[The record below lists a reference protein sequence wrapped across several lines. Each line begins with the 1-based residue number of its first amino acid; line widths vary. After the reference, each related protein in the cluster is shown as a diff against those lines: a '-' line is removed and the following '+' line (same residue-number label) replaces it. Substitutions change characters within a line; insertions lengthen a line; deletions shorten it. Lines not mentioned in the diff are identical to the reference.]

1 MVQELFTISVSL
13 IPKKQDEAE
22 QKKRPEVLADLTG
35 GIKIISDVSISQSE
49 FIGKLLTDSD
59 THRWIYDVSRVF
71 GVSMRRK
78 EELSSGGRK
87 N

>member
-1 MVQELFTISVSL
+1 M
-13 IPKKQDEAE
+13 KQI
-22 QKKRPEVLADLTG
+22 KRKRPEVLADLTG

-49 FIGKLLTDSD
+49 FIGKLLLDSD
-59 THRWIYDVSRVF
+59 THQWICDVSRVF

-78 EELSSGGRK
+78 EELSGGGRK